1 MQNLNIDFLEK
12 LFENNKK
19 RKYSFPNKKMS
30 TKFVEDL
37 FYILFTPDKK
47 ILNKI
52 SFFKKNYKILQKKL
66 YSIFLEL
73 NIEEKNSEKLSQKF
87 FKKIPHIYQ
96 TLIMDANAILEF
108 DPAATVI
115 EEIFL
120 SYPGFF
126 ATALYRIAHQL
137 WIQNIPIF
145 PRLITEYAH
154 SKTGVDIHAS
164 AEIGNSFV
172 IDHGTG
178 IVVGS
183 STKIGNNVKIYQGV
197 TLGAIYVDKKLEN
210 KKRHPTIEDKV
221 TIYAGGTILG
231 GETVIGHDSILGGN
245 VWVTRSIPPFS
256 IVYQKSEIKMR
267 NNNTPFPDS
276 INFMI

>member
-1 MQNLNIDFLEK
+1 MLDFLTTI
-12 LFENNKK
+12 FENNKNK
-19 RKYSFPNKKMS
+19 NIFPDKKKS
-30 TKFVEDL
+30 ENFVKEL
-37 FYILFTPDKK
+37 FHTLFTPDQN
-47 ILNKI
+47 ILNNVV
-52 SFFKKNYKILQKKL
+52 FLKKNYEKLQKLL
-66 YSIFLEL
+66 YSIFIEL
-73 NIEEKNSEKLSQKF
+73 NINEKYSNNLTKIF
-87 FKKIPHIYQ
+87 FKEVPNIYK
-96 TLIMDANAILEF
+96 TLIIDANAILKS

-137 WIQNIPIF
+137 WIQKIPIL

-154 SKTGVDIHAS
+154 SQTGVDIHAS
-164 AEIGNSFV
+164 AKIGQAFA

-178 IVVGS
+178 IVIGS
-183 STKIGNNVKIYQGV
+183 STEIGDKVKIYQGV

-210 KKRHPTIEDKV
+210 IKRHPTIEDKV
-221 TIYAGGTILG
+221 TIYAGATVLG
-231 GETVIGHDSILGGN
+231 GETIIGHDSVLGGN
-245 VWVTRSIPPFS
+245 VWVTKSIPPFS

-267 NNNTPFPDS
+267 NNSPFPDP